1 MAQTRLTE
9 IKVGIFVLVCIGVMA
24 GMIIWFG
31 KYSKVL
37 GESTYEI
44 IVVFPNANGIVRDA
58 QVLYA
63 GIPVGKV
70 RGVALDPGGA
80 LKVDLK
86 LAIYTGYQKAIRKDA
101 QFVINQSGLLGDRY
115 VDVIP
120 RSATAP
126 PIQPGERVEGSVS
139 VDLSEAIRSVVDV
152 LKQAAGTIE
161 RVDKAIKRV
170 DETVLSQESL
180 EHIRQSMANVELVS
194 SNTVEL
200 TLATRTV
207 IEENRKK
214 IGDAMT
220 SFSEAAES
228 LSSAAAGVEDVV
240 DQNAPNINTVT
251 KNLAESSQ
259 RLNDILARVEKG
271 EGTAGKLLVD
281 ASLYNELLTV
291 TKQIRD
297 YGVFYNT
304 WFGRK
309 LPKTKPGP
317 AKQDAGTAAGS
328 SKKGQ

>member
-1 MAQTRLTE
+1 VAQTRLTE
-9 IKVGIFVLVCIGVMA
+9 IRVGIFMLIGLGVVA

-31 KYSKVL
+31 KYGKVL

-44 IVVFPNANGIVRDA
+44 TVVFPNANGIVRDA

-70 RGVALDPGGA
+70 RGVVLDPTGA
-80 LKVDLK
+80 LKVELK
-86 LAIYTGYQKAIRKDA
+86 LAIYTGYQKAIRQDA
-101 QFVINQSGLLGDRY
+101 QFIINQSGLLGDRY

-126 PIQPGERVEGSVS
+126 PIPPGGRVEGSVS

-170 DETVLSQESL
+170 DETVLSRESL
-180 EHIRQSMANVELVS
+180 DHLRQSMANFETIS

-200 TLATRTV
+200 TLATKSV
-207 IEENRKK
+207 IEDNRKK

-220 SFSEAAES
+220 SFANAADS
-228 LSSAAAGVEDVV
+228 LSSAASGVEDVV
-240 DQNAPNINTVT
+240 DDNAPNINTVT

-259 RLNDILARVEKG
+259 RLNAVMARLEKG
-271 EGTAGKLLVD
+271 EGTAGKLLID
-281 ASLYNELLTV
+281 ASLYNELLAV
-291 TKQIRD
+291 SKQIHQ
-297 YGVFYNT
+297 YGLFYNS
-304 WFGRK
+304 WFG
-309 LPKTKPGP
+309 PKPPKPKPAP
-317 AKQDAGTAAGS
+317 AKKDTGASAGA